1 MVVLRQERSAAVG
14 YANNPLDRRAALRSD
29 ERAVAALAADPAA
42 RFFVIAADVPLLRRT
57 GNGLDPLFDRAAA
70 ESFGL
75 LKEQAFLGTDDI
87 GPVFA
92 VELDQAAA
100 ESEQDSG
107 DVVRIDLRTLAVQ
120 GLLPPHVLG
129 PLGEAKALLFWHR
142 RHRFCAHCGERSSL
156 SSAGWRRDC
165 PGCGAQHFPRTD
177 PVAIMLAVRGDHCL
191 LGRQV
196 RFAPG
201 VVSCLAG
208 FIEPGETMEDAVRRE
223 LFEEAGIH
231 VGAVRYLAS
240 QPWAFPSSLMIGCIA
255 ESTTEELVVDTEEL
269 ELVRWFSRAETR
281 AILAGTHPEGFTCP
295 PPIAIAHHLIR
306 AWAID
311 GETV

>member
-1 MVVLRQERSAAVG
+1 MVASRQERSAAVG
-14 YANNPLDRRAALRSD
+14 YANNPLDRCAALRSD
-29 ERAVAALAADPAA
+29 EKAVSALAADPAA

-70 ESFGL
+70 EGFGL
-75 LKEQAFLGTDDI
+75 LKEQAFLGSDAN

-92 VELDQAAA
+92 VELDQPAA

-107 DVVRIDLRTLAVQ
+107 DIVRIDLRTLAVQ
-120 GLLPPHVLG
+120 GLLPPHILG

-142 RHRFCAHCGERSSL
+142 RHRFCAHCGERTALASS
-156 SSAGWRRDC
+156 GWRRDC
-165 PGCGAQHFPRTD
+165 AGCSAQHFPRTD
-177 PVAIMLAVRGDHCL
+177 PVAIMLAVRGDFCL
-191 LGRQV
+191 LGRQQ

-231 VGAVRYLAS
+231 VGAVRYLCS

-255 ESTTEELVVDTEEL
+255 ESTTEDLVVDTEEL
-269 ELVRWFSRAETR
+269 ELARWFSRAETR
-281 AILAGTHPEGFTCP
+281 AILAGTHPEGVTCP

-306 AWAID
+306 AWAMD

>member
-1 MVVLRQERSAAVG
+1 MRQSRLERSAATG
-14 YANNPLDRRAALRSD
+14 YAHNPLDRRAALRSD
-29 ERAVAALAADPAA
+29 AAAIAALAAEHSA
-42 RFFVIAADVPLLRRT
+42 RFIVLAGDVPLLRRT

-70 ESFGL
+70 RQFGQL
-75 LKEQAFLGTDDI
+75 REEVYLGSDAQ

-92 VELDQAAA
+92 VELDQPAA
-100 ESEQDSG
+100 ESEQDADG
-107 DVVRIDLRTLAVQ
+107 IVRIDLRTLGAQ
-120 GLLPPHVLG
+120 GLLPPELLG

-142 RHRFCAHCGERSSL
+142 RHRFCAHCGGRTAL
-156 SSAGWRRDC
+156 SSGGWRRDC
-165 PGCGAQHFPRTD
+165 AGCGAQHFPRTD
-177 PVAIMLAVRGDHCL
+177 PVAIMLAVRGEHCL
-191 LGRQV
+191 LGRQA

-223 LFEEAGIH
+223 LFEEAGIA

-255 ESTTEELVVDTEEL
+255 ESLTEDLVVDTEEL
-269 ELVRWFSRAETR
+269 ESARWFSRDEVR
-281 AILAGTHPEGFTCP
+281 LILSGTHPDGIVCP

-311 GETV
+311 GEAP

>member
-1 MVVLRQERSAAVG
+1 MRGLRQERSAAIG
-14 YANNPLDRRAALRSD
+14 YAQNPLDRRAALRSD
-29 ERAVAALAADPAA
+29 DAAIAAFERDAAA
-42 RFFVIAADVPLLRRT
+42 RFIVIAGDVPLLRRT
-57 GNGLDPLFDRAAA
+57 GNGLDPLFDRAMA
-70 ESFGL
+70 ESFGQL
-75 LKEQAFLGTDDI
+75 RERAFLGVDGH

-92 VELDQAAA
+92 VELDQPAA
-100 ESEQDSG
+100 ESEQDADG
-107 DVVRIDLRTLAVQ
+107 VVRIDLRTLAVQ
-120 GLLPPHVLG
+120 GLLPPDILG

-142 RHRFCAHCGERSSL
+142 RHRFCAHCGGRTEL
-156 SSAGWRRDC
+156 ASAGWRRDC
-165 PGCGAQHFPRTD
+165 SGCGAQHFPRTD
-177 PVAIMLAVRGDHCL
+177 PVAIMLAVRGEHCL
-191 LGRQV
+191 LGRQM

-223 LFEEAGIH
+223 LFEEAGIQ

-255 ESTTEELVVDTEEL
+255 ETDTEELVVDTEEL
-269 ELVRWFSRAETR
+269 EMARWFTRDEAR
-281 AILAGTHPEGFTCP
+281 AILAATHPDGFICP

-311 GETV
+311 DEEP

>member
-1 MVVLRQERSAAVG
+1 MALSRLERSAAVG
-14 YANNPLDRRAALRSD
+14 YAQNPLDRRAALRSD
-29 ERAVAALAADPAA
+29 EQAVADFAADPAA
-42 RFFVIAADVPLLRRT
+42 RFFVIASDVPLLRRT

-70 ESFGL
+70 QSFGV
-75 LKEQAFLGTDDI
+75 LKEQAFLGTDAQ

-92 VELDQAAA
+92 VELDQPHA
-100 ESEQDSG
+100 ESEQDSA
-107 DVVRIDLRTLAVQ
+107 DIVRIDLRTLAVQ
-120 GLLPPHVLG
+120 GLLPPEVLG

-142 RHRFCAHCGERSSL
+142 RHRFCANCSARTTL

-165 PGCGAQHFPRTD
+165 SGCGAQHFPRTD
-177 PVAIMLAVRGDHCL
+177 PVAIMLAVRGDYCL
-191 LGRQV
+191 LGRQQ

-223 LFEEAGIH
+223 LFEEAGIE

-240 QPWAFPSSLMIGCIA
+240 QPWAFPSSLMMGCVA
-255 ESTTEELVVDTEEL
+255 ESKTEHLVVDTEEL
-269 ELVRWFSRAETR
+269 ELARWFSRDETR
-281 AILAGTHPEGFTCP
+281 AILSGTHPEGFTCP

-311 GETV
+311 GETP